1 MTAIFDYFQQYT
13 KVLTTEPPKILD
25 VDASYLRVFTDMVC
39 VVDDSYSSRSVFLMP
54 DAMECFTYIYPN
66 RYCSAEQ
73 FDDFGKIMNLYYEY
87 QLSSTGLFNELK
99 NGQARNEA
107 PVFPVY
113 WYVIATMPM
122 FEVPE
127 QHTEEVE
134 AKEAIEEAEAAKEV
148 EEAEAVKE
156 VKELD
161 SDSDSDDHDSCKTVC
176 PDDSDSDEYDS
187 CMIIGPD
194 DSDSSDDGVYVS
206 PNVSF
211 IDDDSDDFDY

>member
-39 VVDDSYSSRSVFLMP
+39 VVDDSYSSRKVFLIPEVMK
-54 DAMECFTYIYPN
+54 CFTYIYPN

-73 FDDFGKIMNLYYEY
+73 FDDFGKIMNMYYEY

-127 QHTEEVE
+127 QHPEEAV
-134 AKEAIEEAEAAKEV
+134 EEAEAAKEAKEV
-148 EEAEAVKE
+148 EEVNE
-156 VKELD
+156 VKEED
-161 SDSDSDDHDSCKTVC
+161 SDSD
-176 PDDSDSDEYDS
+176 
-187 CMIIGPD
+187 
-194 DSDSSDDGVYVS
+194 SDDGVYVS

-211 IDDDSDDFDY
+211 IEDDSDDFDY

>member
-1 MTAIFDYFQQYT
+1 MTAIFNYFMQYT
-13 KVLTTEPPKILD
+13 QVLTKEPPKILD

-39 VVDDSYSSRSVFLMP
+39 VVDDSYSSRKVFMIP
-54 DAMECFTYIYPN
+54 EVMKCFTYIYPN

-113 WYVIATMPM
+113 WYVIATMPI

-127 QHTEEVE
+127 QHPEEAV
-134 AKEAIEEAEAAKEV
+134 EEAEAAKEANEV
-148 EEAEAVKE
+148 EEVKE
-156 VKELD
+156 VKEED

-176 PDDSDSDEYDS
+176 PDDSDSDSDEYYS
-187 CMIIGPD
+187 CISFCPD
-194 DSDSSDDGVYVS
+194 DSDSDDDVYVS

-211 IDDDSDDFDY
+211 IEDDSDDFDY